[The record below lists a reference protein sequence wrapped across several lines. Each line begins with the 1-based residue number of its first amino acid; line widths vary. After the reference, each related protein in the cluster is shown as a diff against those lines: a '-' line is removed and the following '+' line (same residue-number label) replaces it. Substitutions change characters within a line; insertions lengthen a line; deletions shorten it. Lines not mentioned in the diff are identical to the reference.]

1 MLRCKVK
8 GAVIELRETF
18 KHFYVKEV
26 LYQWFQGQVSPTTEL
41 DSFSGFW

>member
-18 KHFYVKEV
+18 KQFHVKEV
-26 LYQWFQGQVSPTTEL
+26 LYFKAR
-41 DSFSGFW
+41 